1 MKVLFVTSWY
11 PSSSN
16 ALKGI
21 FVKKHAQAIHMA
33 GTNIQVLA
41 LSVNHSKKLFE
52 KKVRHFTDEK
62 GLDTHIVE
70 LNSRFY
76 KFIHLHIWYQHRVL
90 RQYYTKN
97 IRPYFKPQVVN
108 SVVLYPA
115 GILGHRLAR
124 KENCPHVIIEH
135 WSKVGRFM
143 KKSLFAAAG
152 RKAYGHAK
160 KIVVVSQYAKSMLT
174 PYVKDPGK
182 LAVIPNV
189 INTEMFHP
197 SQQAVAGTPIVF
209 ACVAHWT
216 VPKRPDLIFE
226 SLQNLATLHKKTI
239 LLHVVGEGVFLRQ
252 LKARSWDFAIQYH
265 GSLPPEKV
273 AGIFRSSHYFLH
285 ASDVETFSVVI
296 AEALASG
303 LPVLASEA
311 GAIPELISSNNGLVC
326 KNTVEAWTQGLLSLL
341 GKNDYDPASIATQAC
356 ERFNEAHIGQAFTAV
371 YNQAVLQS
379 NPR

>member
-1 MKVLFVTSWY
+1 MTSWY
-11 PSSSN
+11 PGSSN

-21 FVKKHAQAIHMA
+21 FVKKHAQAIHAA
-33 GTNIQVLA
+33 GADIQVLA
-41 LSVNHSKKLFE
+41 LSINHSKKLFE

-62 GLDTHIVE
+62 GLDTHIIE
-70 LNSRFY
+70 LNSRLY

-90 RQYYTKN
+90 WQYYTKN
-97 IRPYFKPQVVN
+97 IRPGFKPQVVN

-115 GILGHRLAR
+115 GILGHRLAQ

-143 KKSLFAAAG
+143 KKSLFATAG
-152 RKAYGHAK
+152 RKAYDHAK
-160 KIVVVSQYAKSMLT
+160 KIVVVSQYAKGMLV
-174 PYVKDPGK
+174 PYVKDKDK

-189 INTEMFHP
+189 INTEMFYP
-197 SQQAVAGTPIVF
+197 PQQAVAGTPLVF

-216 VPKRPDLIFE
+216 VPKRPDLLFE

-252 LKARSWDFAIQYH
+252 LKARSWGFAIQYH

-273 AGIFRSSHYFLH
+273 AGIFRASHYFLH

-296 AEALASG
+296 GEALASG

-311 GAIPELISSNNGLVC
+311 GAIPELINNNNGLVC
-326 KNTVEAWTQGLLSLL
+326 KNTIEAWTQGLLSLL
-341 GKNDYDPASIATQAC
+341 GKHDYDPASIATQARA
-356 ERFNEAHIGQAFTAV
+356 RFNDAHIGQAFMAI
-371 YNQAVLQS
+371 YNQVVLQS